1 MRYQVQDKVGRR
13 SFLNVAGISAVTAV
27 VDSFPKPLRAAEKPQ
42 KFIAGYAPF
51 TRGTVESYWQACD
64 ECAGLGFRHIEVDN
78 SRLKIAQAYI
88 DRIPEYKE
96 EMAKRQL
103 SLVGLGMSGSFTD
116 PAIQKGTL
124 EEHMLVGRFVQAVGG
139 NYISTMTEPEPPE
152 MPAYVRFAA
161 ELGKRLR
168 EETGVRIGFHPHAGS
183 ARSQVFRR
191 MLDETKPED
200 FGFIHDTGWMRAGGQ
215 DPLSVL
221 KDYRSRVI
229 TMHLKDFDPDAERE
243 RGGRVVKGRPVVLG
257 RGVIDFP
264 PIIDYLKETDF
275 DGQVLGEI
283 GLEGTAEMKAFMV
296 DELGLRI

>member
-1 MRYQVQDKVGRR
+1 MRYQDKVGRR
-13 SFLNVAGISAVTAV
+13 RFLNAAAISATTAV
-27 VDSFPKPLRAAEKPQ
+27 VGIAPKVLQSAGKPQ

-78 SRLKIAQAYI
+78 SRLKIAQSYI
-88 DRIPEYKE
+88 DRIPEYME
-96 EMAKRQL
+96 QMAKRNL

-116 PAIQKGTL
+116 PANQTQSFD
-124 EEHMLVGRFVQAVGG
+124 EHMLVGRFVQATGG
-139 NYISTMTEPEPPE
+139 NYISTMSEPEPDE

-168 EETGVRIGFHPHAGS
+168 EETGVSIGFHPHSGS

-200 FGFIHDTGWMRAGGQ
+200 FGFILDTGWMRAGGQ
-215 DPLSVL
+215 DPLSAL
-221 KDYRSRVI
+221 KAYRSRLI
-229 TMHLKDFDPDAERE
+229 TLHLKDFDPDLERE
-243 RGGRVVKGRPVVLG
+243 RRGRLVKGHPVILG

-264 PIIDYLKETDF
+264 QIIDYLKETEF
-275 DGQVLGEI
+275 DRQILGEI
-283 GLEGTAEMKAFMV
+283 GLQGTAEMKAFMV
-296 DELGLRI
+296 DKLGLRI

>member
-1 MRYQVQDKVGRR
+1 MRYQGKVGRR
-13 SFLNVAGISAVTAV
+13 SFLNATAMSAATAV
-27 VDSFPKPLRAAEKPQ
+27 VCFAPETLRAAGKPQ

-51 TRGTVESYWQACD
+51 TRGSVESYWQACD

-78 SRLKIAQAYI
+78 SRLKIAQAYM
-88 DRIPEYKE
+88 DRISEYRE
-96 EMAKRQL
+96 EMAKRNL

-116 PAIQKGTL
+116 PSIQKETFD
-124 EEHMLVGRFVQAVGG
+124 EHMLVGRFVQAAGG
-139 NYISTMTEPEPPE
+139 NYISTMSEPEPDE

-200 FGFIHDTGWMRAGGQ
+200 FGFVLDTGWLRAGGQ

-221 KDYRSRVI
+221 KAYRSRLI
-229 TMHLKDFDPDAERE
+229 TLHLKDFDPDVERE
-243 RGGRVVKGRPVVLG
+243 RRGRLVKGQTVVLG

-264 PIIDYLKETDF
+264 PIIDYLKETEF
-275 DGQVLGEI
+275 EGQVLGEI
-283 GLEGTAEMKAFMV
+283 GLRSTAEMKAFMV
-296 DELGLRI
+296 DTLGLRI

>member
-1 MRYQVQDKVGRR
+1 MRYQDKVGRR
-13 SFLNVAGISAVTAV
+13 RFLNAAAISATTAV
-27 VDSFPKPLRAAEKPQ
+27 VGIAPKVLQSAGKPQ

-78 SRLKIAQAYI
+78 SRLKIAQSYI
-88 DRIPEYKE
+88 DRIPEYME
-96 EMAKRQL
+96 QMAKRNL

-116 PAIQKGTL
+116 PANQTQSFA
-124 EEHMLVGRFVQAVGG
+124 EHLLVGRFVQATGG
-139 NYISTMTEPEPPE
+139 NYISTMSEPEPDE

-168 EETGVRIGFHPHAGS
+168 EETGVRIGFHPHSGS

-200 FGFIHDTGWMRAGGQ
+200 FGFILDTGWMRAGGQ
-215 DPLSVL
+215 DPLSAL
-221 KDYRSRVI
+221 KAYRSRLI
-229 TMHLKDFDPDAERE
+229 TLHLKDFDPDLERE
-243 RGGRVVKGRPVVLG
+243 RRGRLVKGHLVILG

-264 PIIDYLKETDF
+264 QIIDYLKETEF
-275 DGQVLGEI
+275 DRQILGEI
-283 GLEGTAEMKAFMV
+283 GLQGTAEMKAFMV
-296 DELGLRI
+296 DKLGLRI

>member
-1 MRYQVQDKVGRR
+1 MRYQDKVGRR
-13 SFLNVAGISAVTAV
+13 RFLNAAAMSATTAV
-27 VDSFPKPLRAAEKPQ
+27 VGIAPKVLQSAGKPQ

-78 SRLKIAQAYI
+78 SRLKIAQSYI
-88 DRIPEYKE
+88 DRIPEYME
-96 EMAKRQL
+96 QMAKRNL

-116 PAIQKGTL
+116 PATQTQTSD
-124 EEHMLVGRFVQAVGG
+124 EHMLVGRFVQATGG
-139 NYISTMTEPEPPE
+139 NYISTMSEPEPDE

-168 EETGVRIGFHPHAGS
+168 EETGVRIGFHPHSGS

-200 FGFIHDTGWMRAGGQ
+200 FGFILDTGWMRAGGQ
-215 DPLSVL
+215 DPLSAL
-221 KDYRSRVI
+221 KAYRSRLI
-229 TMHLKDFDPDAERE
+229 TLHLKDFDPDLERE
-243 RGGRVVKGRPVVLG
+243 RRGRLVKGHLVILG

-264 PIIDYLKETDF
+264 QIIDYLKETEF
-275 DGQVLGEI
+275 DGQILGEI
-283 GLEGTAEMKAFMV
+283 GLQGTAEMKAFMV
-296 DELGLRI
+296 DKLGLRI